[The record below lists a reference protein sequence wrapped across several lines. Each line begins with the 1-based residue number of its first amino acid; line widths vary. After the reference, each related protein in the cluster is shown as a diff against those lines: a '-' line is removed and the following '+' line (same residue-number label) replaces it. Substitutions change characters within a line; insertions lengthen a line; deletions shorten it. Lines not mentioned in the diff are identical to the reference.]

1 MFSKQIYSREASSWD
16 ALSVSRAP
24 TYGPWAYWPQD
35 NPQRWQALIR
45 ANLPWK
51 VSWTSNGKDGKG
63 WYIVF
68 YYVSFHLHS
77 PFFLLSLLQGFT
89 HQNHRH
95 GPYFLPGL
103 FFRHWEFDR
112 HEWHPECTHVYSIT
126 LCNYPNFDLH
136 ILQVCKPQPSL
147 QTFIKASIRRLLGLL
162 SMHSSVKKIP
172 QKECGNRGKKKKT
185 DIVKTPE

>member
-1 MFSKQIYSREASSWD
+1 MYQFHFHDPFLGPMKFSKQIYSREASSWD

-24 TYGPWAYWPQD
+24 TYGPWVYWPQD
-35 NPQRWQALIR
+35 NPQPWQALIR

-63 WYIVF
+63 SSTNKMF
-68 YYVSFHLHS
+68 YCKLSLT
-77 PFFLLSLLQGFT
+77 LLSLSQSFT
-89 HQNHRH
+89 HQNHRY
-95 GPYFLPGL
+95 GPYFLVGL

-136 ILQVCKPQPSL
+136 ILQVSKPSAANFYQRPRPK
-147 QTFIKASIRRLLGLL
+147 TFLVFFQCTHLWKRF
-162 SMHSSVKKIP
+162 H
-172 QKECGNRGKKKKT
+172 KKKVEAKRRR
-185 DIVKTPE
+185 